1 MRLLLSLPLLLAAT
15 PALAR
20 EPGAPPMDARTAAK
34 QLNNP
39 LVQGAI
45 AGVVTRLSDA
55 LLDTRV
61 GPLAALTDGQDEI
74 APDDRLGDLA
84 ARRDPEYRRH
94 LYERTRG
101 AVATSGR
108 ALGAAAAMSDELGR
122 TVARL
127 QDVLRDSG
135 LDR

>member
-1 MRLLLSLPLLLAAT
+1 MRLLLALPLLLAAT

-20 EPGAPPMDARTAAK
+20 EPGTPPMDARAAAR

-55 LLDTRV
+55 IMDTRL
-61 GPLAALTDGQDEI
+61 GPLAALTDGADDI
-74 APDDRLGDLA
+74 APNDTLGDLA

-94 LYERTRG
+94 LFERTRG

-108 ALGAAAAMSDELGR
+108 ALGAAAAMGDELGR